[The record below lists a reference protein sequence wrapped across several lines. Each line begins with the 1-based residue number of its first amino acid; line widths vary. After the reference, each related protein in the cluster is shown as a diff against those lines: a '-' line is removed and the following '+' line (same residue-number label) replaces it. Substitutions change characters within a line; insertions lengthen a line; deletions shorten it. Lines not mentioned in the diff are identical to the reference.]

1 MINFISLFSFIFPK
15 YFYVTILRV
24 LWEMYQLLIIEY
36 IHVNSNINYHIDCRK
51 HICAACRY
59 MISLDLSCSRL
70 SAAFLLRQKKMRFH
84 TPSFSHHLSSLHN
97 LLQQSAVERS
107 KVTREE
113 LILRFSFYRNLRKI
127 WQLSSK
133 FHRWDRKFRY
143 HVLVHI
149 DIYIH
154 TYTYTHQCFK
164 IVTL

>member
-1 MINFISLFSFIFPK
+1 MYRSTHNRIFVK
-15 YFYVTILRV
+15 
-24 LWEMYQLLIIEY
+24 
-36 IHVNSNINYHIDCRK
+36 SSINYLIDCRK

-97 LLQQSAVERS
+97 LLQQSAVQRS

-133 FHRWDRKFRY
+133 FHRWDRKFCY

-149 DIYIH
+149 DTHTH
-154 TYTYTHQCFK
+154 TYTHTRTHTNVLRSRYHSFLRDFILIQCTKNKVKLEIFSR
-164 IVTL
+164 